1 MTDSSLPIQIPN
13 ELGEIADLFRDIGM
27 KKNCALVLVTLL
39 QDTDLSSR
47 DIERITD
54 LRQPEVSLA
63 LTDLMRRKWVD
74 VVRLITENKGRP
86 VKIYHIMKKP
96 EVILEELREEIVGD
110 YERKIR
116 EIVKVRERILL
127 NT

>member
-1 MTDSSLPIQIPN
+1 MTDSSLPIQISK
-13 ELGEIADLFRDIGM
+13 ELGEVADLFRDIGM
-27 KKNCALVLVTLL
+27 KKNYALVLVSLL

-63 LTDLMRRKWVD
+63 LTDLMKRKWVD
-74 VVRLITENKGRP
+74 VVHLITENKGRP

-96 EVILEELREEIVGD
+96 EVILEELQKEIVGD

-116 EIVKVRERILL
+116 EITRVKEKILL
-127 NT
+127 NK

>member
-1 MTDSSLPIQIPN
+1 MTDSSLPIQISN
-13 ELGEIADLFRDIGM
+13 ELGEVADLFRDIGM

>member
-1 MTDSSLPIQIPN
+1 MTDSSLPIQISN
-13 ELGEIADLFRDIGM
+13 ELGEVADLFRDIGM

-127 NT
+127 NS

>member
-1 MTDSSLPIQIPN
+1 MTDSSLPIQISN

>member
-1 MTDSSLPIQIPN
+1 MTDSSLPIQISN

-116 EIVKVRERILL
+116 EIINVRERILL

>member
-1 MTDSSLPIQIPN
+1 MTDSSLPIQISK
-13 ELGEIADLFRDIGM
+13 ELGEVADLFRDIGM
-27 KKNCALVLVTLL
+27 KKNYALVLVSLL

-63 LTDLMRRKWVD
+63 LTDLMKRKWVD

-96 EVILEELREEIVGD
+96 EVILEELQKEIVGD
-110 YERKIR
+110 HERKIR
-116 EIVKVRERILL
+116 EITRVKEKILL
-127 NT
+127 NK